1 MISSGYFLKL
11 INELLIYPNRIVSI
25 EFNPHYSTKIRDLCR
40 NSDSPWLENNE
51 TNGHC
56 FWWHEEPI
64 NDVDSNE
71 FINWYHQTFS
81 NANVHIIANSEKS
94 QLKNSMLDTL
104 GCNDW
109 YFFYHGF
116 VCLDWFRDFEYF
128 NCTVTEFDKVFIT
141 FNHILTKKRNYRLH
155 LLAELS
161 SRKLNQ
167 YGHVKADLLS
177 RNLVKQEIFNN
188 NSLLSKS
195 ARTMIY
201 KHLYLSIEDK
211 HIKNNNLFHASVSPL
226 DNSSNPILN
235 CAPGNKKTDQSLK
248 SMWHIVTETVYYEQ
262 KLHLTE
268 KIFKPIVLE
277 RPFILL
283 STQGNLSY
291 LKSYGF
297 KTFDRWIDESY
308 DNEMDP
314 DVRLQKVVD
323 EIEKLCRKSMS
334 ELLIMY
340 REMHEILKF
349 NKEHFY
355 GNFKNIIVDEMVDN
369 FRMCIKQSN
378 LTTDKKFQIL
388 LDNINLEQ
396 VKKILLK

>member
-1 MISSGYFLKL
+1 
-11 INELLIYPNRIVSI
+11 
-25 EFNPHYSTKIRDLCR
+25 
-40 NSDSPWLENNE
+40 
-51 TNGHC
+51 
-56 FWWHEEPI
+56 
-64 NDVDSNE
+64 
-71 FINWYHQTFS
+71 
-81 NANVHIIANSEKS
+81 
-94 QLKNSMLDTL
+94 
-104 GCNDW
+104 
-109 YFFYHGF
+109 
-116 VCLDWFRDFEYF
+116 
-128 NCTVTEFDKVFIT
+128 
-141 FNHILTKKRNYRLH
+141 
-155 LLAELS
+155 
-161 SRKLNQ
+161 
-167 YGHVKADLLS
+167 
-177 RNLVKQEIFNN
+177 
-188 NSLLSKS
+188 
-195 ARTMIY
+195 MIY

-211 HIKNNNLFHASVSPL
+211 RIKNNNLFHASVSPL

-378 LTTDKKFQIL
+378 LTLDKKFQIL